1 MFDMTTFIFHLNSE
15 LSCSFF
21 ETCLGI
27 VLQADVKEEWLPQKS
42 PRMAS

>member
-21 ETCLGI
+21 EKCLGI
-27 VLQADVKEEWLPQKS
+27 VLQADVNEE
-42 PRMAS
+42 